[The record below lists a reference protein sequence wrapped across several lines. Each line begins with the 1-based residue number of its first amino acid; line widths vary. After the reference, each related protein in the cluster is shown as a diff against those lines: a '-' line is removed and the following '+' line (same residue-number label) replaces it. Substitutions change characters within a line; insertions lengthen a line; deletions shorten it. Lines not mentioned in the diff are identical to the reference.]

1 MADPTGPTGSSDEP
15 KGPGESDG
23 RIIQT
28 DLRNEMSRSYLEY
41 AMSVIVGRA
50 LPDAR
55 DGLKPVHRRILY
67 AMYEL
72 GLTSDRPY
80 RKCARVV
87 GEVLGKYH
95 PHGDT
100 AVYDALVRMAQD
112 FSMRMPLVD
121 GHGNFGSVDN
131 DPPAAMRYTE
141 SRLQALTTDSL
152 LEDIESETVDF
163 IDNFDGSQQEPTVM
177 PARIP
182 QLLLN
187 GSTGIA
193 VGMATNIPPHNLTE
207 LIDGLLALIADPELD
222 DRLLTAIIP
231 GPDFPTGGQILGRRG
246 IREMY
251 ATGRGSV
258 TMRGVANIETVE
270 AKGRPDR
277 DAVIITELPYQT
289 NKAALIER
297 IADMVNDKKL
307 DGIADIRDESD
318 RDGMRIVIE
327 LRRDAYPQVVL
338 NNLFK
343 LTPLQSNFSA
353 YMLALVNGEPI
364 VLTLRRMLEVFLD
377 FRVETIERRTRYLLR
392 KAEERDHILLGLLI
406 ALDNLDAIIVLIR
419 AAADTAT
426 ARRGLVEQ
434 FGLSDLQA
442 DAILQMQLRRLTALE
457 ADKIRLEHEDLL
469 AKITDY
475 KDILAHRERVFALI
489 VEELQAIRS
498 RYDSPRRTEILDLEG
513 GLEDID
519 LIANERSVVM
529 LTETGYLKR
538 MPVSEFEA
546 TSRGTR
552 GKAGTKSQ
560 GEEAVKLFISC
571 NDHDA
576 LLLFSDRGVVYSLP
590 AYRVPMCSRAAK
602 GTPIVQLLPI
612 PREEALTSLLS
623 VSAFEDDVQLVM
635 LTSGGYVK
643 RTRLSAFSNIRSN
656 GLIAISL
663 EDGDDL
669 RWVRLALPG
678 DSVLIGSLKG
688 MTIHFRLS
696 DEELRPLGRTARGVR
711 AMNLRE
717 ADRLVSMDVLPAEL
731 ADRVASSEH
740 ADDEGEAGEGAEEI
754 VAASEGPWVLV
765 ASASGLGKRVPVDQF
780 RLQKRAGMGLRAI
793 KFRREGDVLVGL
805 KVLGAGEE
813 LLLVSERGV
822 IVRMK
827 ADAIPQQ
834 SRAATG
840 VRLQRLDA
848 GDHLTEVVLVPP
860 AAEEEED
867 SEAVTAAAASAAAGT
882 TTAGSLEVEATTIQ
896 TADSGVEPEND
907 GAPQPDDAAAPSPDE
922 DAPEDAPASD

>member
-1 MADPTGPTGSSDEP
+1 MADPTGQSP
-15 KGPGESDG
+15 GPGESDG

-28 DLRNEMSRSYLEY
+28 DLRNEMSRSYMEY

-207 LIDGLLALIADPELD
+207 LIDGLLALIANPEIE
-222 DRLLTAIIP
+222 DRALMAIIP
-231 GPDFPTGGQILGRRG
+231 GPDFPTGGQILGRSG
-246 IREMY
+246 IRDSY
-251 ATGRGSV
+251 TTGRGSV
-258 TMRGVANIETVE
+258 TMRGVAAIETIE
-270 AKGRPDR
+270 ATGRPDR

-297 IADMVNDKKL
+297 IAELVNDKKL
-307 DGIADIRDESD
+307 EGIADIRDESD

-343 LTPLQSNFSA
+343 LTPLQSNFA
-353 YMLALVNGEPI
+353 VHMLALVNGEP
-364 VLTLRRMLEVFLD
+364 VLLTLRRMLEVFID
-377 FRVETIERRTRYLLR
+377 FRIETIERRTRYLLR
-392 KAEERDHILLGLLI
+392 KAEERDHILMGLLI
-406 ALDNLDAIIVLIR
+406 ALNNLDAIIALIR
-419 AAADTAT
+419 SAPDTPT
-426 ARRGLVEQ
+426 AREQ
-434 FGLSDLQA
+434 LMERFGLSEAQA

-457 ADKIRLEHEDLL
+457 ADKIRLEHEDLM
-469 AKITDY
+469 ARITDY
-475 KDILAHRERVFALI
+475 NDILARRERVFGLI
-489 VEELQAIRS
+489 DEELRVIRD
-498 RYDSPRRTEILDLEG
+498 RYNSPRRTEILDLEG

-519 LIANERSVVM
+519 LIANERSVVL
-529 LTETGYLKR
+529 LTENGYLKR
-538 MPVSEFEA
+538 MAVSEFEA

-552 GKAGTKSQ
+552 GKAGTKTQ

-571 NDHDA
+571 NDHDS
-576 LLLFSDRGVVYSLP
+576 LLLFSDRGVVYSVP
-590 AYRVPMCSRAAK
+590 AYRVPICSRTAK

-612 PREEALTSLLS
+612 PREEAITSLLS
-623 VSAFEDDVQLVM
+623 VSAFDDDVQLVM

-643 RTRLSAFSNIRSN
+643 RTNLSAFSNIRSN

-663 EDGDDL
+663 EDGDAL
-669 RWVRLALPG
+669 RWVRLARPG

-711 AMNLRE
+711 AMNLRN
-717 ADRLVSMDVLPAEL
+717 ADRLVSMDVLPVEL
-731 ADRVASSEH
+731 ADRVAISAAAAESAAESGS
-740 ADDEGEAGEGAEEI
+740 DDEDTNGDETSGEAETSDE

-793 KFRREGDVLVGL
+793 KFRVDGDVLVGL

-822 IVRMK
+822 IVRMQ

-840 VRLQRLDA
+840 VRLQRLDK
-848 GDHLTEVVLVPP
+848 GDRLAEVVLVPP
-860 AAEEEED
+860 APPEAEE
-867 SEAVTAAAASAAAGT
+867 AAASSDEPDPAAAT
-882 TTAGSLEVEATTIQ
+882 DAG
-896 TADSGVEPEND
+896 ND
-907 GAPQPDDAAAPSPDE
+907 V
-922 DAPEDAPASD
+922 

>member
-1 MADPTGPTGSSDEP
+1 MAETTGPGSSDE
-15 KGPGESDG
+15 

-112 FSMRMPLVD
+112 FSMRMPLID

-141 SRLQALTTDSL
+141 SRLQALTTDAL
-152 LEDIESETVDF
+152 LEDIEAETVDF
-163 IDNFDGSQQEPTVM
+163 ADNFDGSQQEPTVM

-187 GSTGIA
+187 GSAGIA

-207 LIDGLLALIADPELD
+207 LIDGMLALIANPEID
-222 DRLLTAIIP
+222 DQQLMAIIP

-246 IREMY
+246 IRETY
-251 ATGRGSV
+251 TTGRGSV
-258 TMRGVANIETVE
+258 TMRGVASIETVE

-289 NKAALIER
+289 NKASLIER
-297 IADMVNDKKL
+297 IAELVNDKKL
-307 DGIADIRDESD
+307 EGIADIRDESD
-318 RDGMRIVIE
+318 RDGMRIVVE

-343 LTPLQSNFSA
+343 LTPLQNNFSA
-353 YMLALVNGEPI
+353 YMLALVKGEP
-364 VLTLRRMLEVFLD
+364 VLLTLSKMLRVFLD

-392 KAEERDHILLGLLI
+392 KAEERDHILLGLLL
-406 ALDNLDAIIVLIR
+406 ALDQLDPIIALIR
-419 AAADTAT
+419 AASDTAT
-426 ARRGLVEQ
+426 ARQQLQERH
-434 FGLSDLQA
+434 GLSEIQA

-457 ADKIRLEHEDLL
+457 ADKIRLEHDDLV
-469 AKITDY
+469 AKIADY
-475 KDILAHRERVFALI
+475 KDILGRRERVLGI
-489 VEELQAIRS
+489 ITDELQAIRAK
-498 RYDSPRRTEILDLEG
+498 YFSPRRTEILDLEG

-519 LIANERSVVM
+519 LIANERSVVL

-560 GEEAVKLFISC
+560 GEEAVRLFISC
-571 NDHDA
+571 NDHDS
-576 LLLFSDRGVVYSLP
+576 LLLFSDRGVVYSVP

-612 PREEALTSLLS
+612 PREEQITSLLA
-623 VSAFEDDVQLVM
+623 VSAFEEDGVLVM

-643 RTRLSAFSNIRSN
+643 RTRLSAFANIRSN

-663 EDGDDL
+663 EEGDAL
-669 RWVRLALPG
+669 TWVRLALPG
-678 DSVLIGSLKG
+678 DSVLIGSRKG
-688 MTIHFRLS
+688 MTIHFRLN
-696 DEELRPLGRTARGVR
+696 DHELRPLGRTARGVK
-711 AMNLRE
+711 AMNLR
-717 ADRLVSMDVLPAEL
+717 DGDTLVSMDVLPAEL
-731 ADRVASSEH
+731 ADRVEGAAPSL
-740 ADDEGEAGEGAEEI
+740 DDEVDGDAIDGGGGEE
-754 VAASEGPWVLV
+754 AASSEGPWVLV

-780 RLQKRAGMGLRAI
+780 RLQRRAGMGLRAI
-793 KFRREGDVLVGL
+793 KFRRDGDVLVGL

-822 IVRMK
+822 IVRTQ

-840 VRLQRLDA
+840 VRLQKLDA
-848 GDHLTEVVLVPP
+848 GDRLAEVVLVPP
-860 AAEEEED
+860 APEEE
-867 SEAVTAAAASAAAGT
+867 AVE
-882 TTAGSLEVEATTIQ
+882 L
-896 TADSGVEPEND
+896 
-907 GAPQPDDAAAPSPDE
+907 APSESTPSQSAE
-922 DAPEDAPASD
+922 

>member
-1 MADPTGPTGSSDEP
+1 MADPTGPGENS
-15 KGPGESDG
+15 PGESDG

-28 DLRNEMSRSYLEY
+28 DLRNEMSRSYMEY

-72 GLTSDRPY
+72 GLTNDRPY

-112 FSMRMPLVD
+112 FSMRMPLID

-141 SRLQALTTDSL
+141 SRLQALTTDAL

-207 LIDGLLALIADPELD
+207 LIDGLLALIANPELEE
-222 DRLLTAIIP
+222 RALLAIIP

-246 IREMY
+246 IRETY
-251 ATGRGSV
+251 TTGRGSV
-258 TMRGVANIETVE
+258 TMRGVANIETIE

-297 IADMVNDKKL
+297 IAELVNDKKL
-307 DGIADIRDESD
+307 EGIADIRDESD

-343 LTPLQSNFSA
+343 LTPLQNNFNA
-353 YMLALVNGEPI
+353 YMLALVKGEPI
-364 VLTLRRMLEVFLD
+364 LLTLRKMLEVFLD

-406 ALDNLDAIIVLIR
+406 ALDNLDAIIALIR
-419 AAADTAT
+419 SAADTAS
-426 ARRGLVEQ
+426 ARQGLMDQ
-434 FGLSDLQA
+434 FGLSDVQA

-475 KDILAHRERVFALI
+475 QDILARRERVLGLI
-489 VEELQAIRS
+489 IEELHAIRS
-498 RYDSPRRTEILDLEG
+498 RYSSPRRTEILDLEG
-513 GLEDID
+513 GLDDID
-519 LIANERSVVM
+519 LIANERSVVL
-529 LTETGYLKR
+529 LTENGYLKR

-552 GKAGTKSQ
+552 GKAGTRSQ

-576 LLLFSDRGVVYSLP
+576 LLLFSDRGVVYSVP
-590 AYRVPMCSRAAK
+590 AYRVPICSRTAK

-612 PREEALTSLLS
+612 PREEAITSLVS
-623 VSAFEDDVQLVM
+623 VSAFDDDVQLLM

-663 EDGDDL
+663 EEGDDL

-717 ADRLVSMDVLPAEL
+717 GDRLVSMDVLPAEL
-731 ADRVASSEH
+731 ADRVASIE
-740 ADDEGEAGEGAEEI
+740 ADDVAADDDEGDE

-780 RLQKRAGMGLRAI
+780 RLQKRAGMGLRCM
-793 KFRREGDVLVGL
+793 KFRRDGDVLVGL

-822 IVRMK
+822 IVRMQ

-840 VRLQRLDA
+840 VRLQRIDT
-848 GDHLTEVVLVPP
+848 GDRLAEVVLVPP
-860 AAEEEED
+860 APEGEEAELGG
-867 SEAVTAAAASAAAGT
+867 SAALALSDGDT
-882 TTAGSLEVEATTIQ
+882 PTESFDRPDGENSSESIDSSDGEA
-896 TADSGVEPEND
+896 AD
-907 GAPQPDDAAAPSPDE
+907 
-922 DAPEDAPASD
+922 